1 MKHFLVFGASGSI
14 GKECIKSLSP
24 LGKVIHGDR
33 DFSKLL
39 TETYHFDAVVWAQG
53 LNISDSIGDFHLDSY
68 QNVLDANVTFLLNSA
83 NWLKQNEKI
92 KDVCQFVIISSIWS
106 QVSRPKKLTYSIS
119 KAAVSAA
126 VRSIAVDL
134 GPSGVQVNAI
144 APGPIESPMTREN
157 LSSEQIADLVDQ
169 TPIKRLVTLGEIAN
183 IVARFANAEMSG
195 ITGQEIVVDGGWSV
209 SKLV

>member
-14 GKECIKSLSP
+14 GEECIKSLSP

-39 TETYHFDAVVWAQG
+39 NETYHFDAVVWAQG
-53 LNISDSIGDFHLDSY
+53 LNISDSIGDFDLDSY

-106 QVSRPKKLTYSIS
+106 QLSRPKKLTYSIS

-144 APGPIESPMTREN
+144 APGPIESAMTRQN

-169 TPIKRLVTLGEIAN
+169 TPIKRLITLGEIAS
-183 IVARFANAEMSG
+183 IVALFANAEMSG

>member
-1 MKHFLVFGASGSI
+1 MKHFLVFGSSGSI
-14 GKECIKSLSP
+14 GIECVKSLSQ
-24 LGKVIHGDR
+24 LGKVIQGNR
-33 DFSKLL
+33 DFSTLSNEKDQL
-39 TETYHFDAVVWAQG
+39 DAVIWAQG
-53 LNISDSIGDFHLDSY
+53 LNISDSVSDLDLENY
-68 QNVLDANVTFLLNSA
+68 QDVLDANVTFLLKSA

-92 KDVCQFVIISSIWS
+92 KDSCQFVVISSIWS
-106 QVSRPKKLTYSIS
+106 QISRPNKLTYSIS

-134 GPSGVQVNAI
+134 GPGGVQVNAV
-144 APGPIESPMTREN
+144 APGPIESPMTRQN

-169 TPIKRLVTLGEIAN
+169 TPIKRLVTLNEIAN